1 MLMYILKNLKMLKIN
16 KGEKYECIKD
26 GPNGFYFKG
35 NIYPSEING
44 CITDAKGNETHQWE
58 TESLFNEIFIKI
70 EDEIDEKEGKTV
82 VCHTTVF
89 SPKGR
94 ELYTAGLCYTFKK
107 GSLRDNHDILRIWL
121 GSNDKERVD
130 RFETYFTFL

>member
-1 MLMYILKNLKMLKIN
+1 MLEIN
-16 KGEKYECIKD
+16 KGEKYACIKD
-26 GPNGFYFKG
+26 TPNGLYLKG
-35 NIYPSEING
+35 NIYTSEING
-44 CITDAKGNETHQWE
+44 CITDATGNEAHKWTI
-58 TESLFNEIFIKI
+58 ESLFNEMFIKI

-107 GSLRDNHDILRIWL
+107 GSLRDNHDTLRIWPAF
-121 GSNDKERVD
+121 NDKERVD
-130 RFETYFTFL
+130 RFETYFAFL